1 MKKYFIDEHE
11 TFAINDELGA
21 RVEIMGWEETPII
34 YIDNFYKYPDK
45 VRDLT
50 LRVPGTKN
58 NRVCAGLP
66 GVRVDMNMDL
76 DNFFPVWKEMLE
88 NVYGLTKDESVVLEQ
103 SMRNVPFSVNVTQS
117 EGRDRIPHVDFP
129 VGLKTRGWAGIIYL
143 NKDDEC
149 NGGTG
154 FYTYKGMQINPKS
167 EECKDIPRDKYI
179 TDSDGDWELIH
190 LAEMKYNRMVFYPD
204 SILHGAYDKDLIY
217 KDDLHRLVQVFFL
230 PLHFPWPKQ

>member
-76 DNFFPVWKEMLE
+76 DNFGELDLKI
-88 NVYGLTKDESVVLEQ
+88 
-103 SMRNVPFSVNVTQS
+103 
-117 EGRDRIPHVDFP
+117 GRAHV
-129 VGLKTRGWAGIIYL
+129 
-143 NKDDEC
+143 
-149 NGGTG
+149 
-154 FYTYKGMQINPKS
+154 
-167 EECKDIPRDKYI
+167 
-179 TDSDGDWELIH
+179 
-190 LAEMKYNRMVFYPD
+190 
-204 SILHGAYDKDLIY
+204 
-217 KDDLHRLVQVFFL
+217 
-230 PLHFPWPKQ
+230 